1 MKWSYLLLSWQ
12 PLFRVYAKALMQ
24 LADFFG
30 SRKEAEMDD
39 KNGGSGFVIGL
50 VVGAVVG
57 LAIGFLYAPRLGEE
71 TRQVLKEKLESVR
84 EKGERVR
91 EKAADVAEK
100 VKETASEAVKTA
112 RAKLEEVEE
121 QAK

>member
-1 MKWSYLLLSWQ
+1 M
-12 PLFRVYAKALMQ
+12 A
-24 LADFFG
+24 
-30 SRKEAEMDD
+30 D
-39 KNGGSGFVIGL
+39 KNGGSGFVNRL

-57 LAIGFLYAPRLGEE
+57 LAIGFLYAPRPGEE

-112 RAKLEEVEE
+112 RAKLEE